1 VNFKRVVNTFFNF
14 FNFFSAGAQYAQYLR
29 SDGGEIL
36 YYSTDRRVSVYAENI
51 TKERIVQIKKSAARV
66 KSALVTRIKQARA
79 PRAVNAA
86 ITAVKGGVTAAQ
98 GFRAAGVKAGI
109 KASKKPDLAVVTSDR
124 PASAA
129 GTFTRNAIRASSVTR
144 CENILPAS
152 GIRAI
157 LCNSGCANACTGKQG
172 VKDTEATAAMAAKA
186 LGVTP
191 KSVLTASTG
200 VIGKF
205 LPMDKIAAAMPNLI
219 KTLSPIG
226 GSAFSGAIM
235 TTDLAKKES
244 AVKVA
249 CGKQSFTIGG
259 TVKGS
264 GMIHPNMATML
275 CFITTDAAVTPA
287 VLNGILKRVIDK
299 TFNNLTVDG
308 DTSTNDMVLV
318 MANGAS
324 GVEIKGGV
332 TADKGLQNAFE
343 EGLFAVCNDL
353 CKQIA
358 ADGEGATKRVE
369 INVTGARNEAEAKA
383 AAKAVAT
390 SNLTKCAL
398 FGNDP
403 NWGRIA
409 CAVGYSGAKFSET
422 KMSIKLCGIEVFR
435 NLQPVK
441 FDEKKAH
448 TLMKKKVV
456 VIDIDL
462 GVGSKEATAHT
473 CDFSYDYVKINA
485 EYRT

>member
-1 VNFKRVVNTFFNF
+1 
-14 FNFFSAGAQYAQYLR
+14 
-29 SDGGEIL
+29 
-36 YYSTDRRVSVYAENI
+36 
-51 TKERIVQIKKSAARV
+51 VQIKKTASRA
-66 KSALVTRIKQARA
+66 KSALAARLKRA
-79 PRAVNAA
+79 PKTVNAEFK
-86 ITAVKGGVTAAQ
+86 AVKGGVTAAE
-98 GFRAAGVKAGI
+98 GFSAAGIKAGI
-109 KASKKPDLAVVTSDR
+109 KTSKKPDLAIVLSDR
-124 PASAA
+124 PAAAA
-129 GTFTRNAIRASSVTR
+129 GTFTKNAIRASSVTR
-144 CENILPAS
+144 CDNLLPTN
-152 GIRAI
+152 GIRAM

-172 VKDTEATAAMAAKA
+172 AKDTITTATLAANA
-186 LGVTP
+186 LDISP
-191 KSVLTASTG
+191 KNILTASTG

-205 LPMDKIAAAMPNLI
+205 LPIDKIAAAMPGLV
-219 KTLSPIG
+219 KALSPTG
-226 GSAFSGAIM
+226 GGAFSQAIM

-244 AVKVA
+244 AVKVTV
-249 CGKQSFTIGG
+249 GKRSFTIGG

-275 CFITTDAAVTPA
+275 CFITTDAAITPA
-287 VLNGILKRVIDK
+287 VLNGIVKRVVDK

-324 GVEIKGGV
+324 GVEVKHKAAGKDIP
-332 TADKGLQNAFE
+332 DAFE
-343 EGLFAVCNDL
+343 EGLFSVCNDL

-369 INVTGARNEAEAKA
+369 VNVTGARTEAEAKA

-409 CAVGYSGAKFSET
+409 CAVGYSGAKFSDIR
-422 KMSIKLCGIEVFR
+422 MSIKLCGIEVFK
-435 NLQPVK
+435 NLQPTK

-448 TLMKKKVV
+448 ALLKKKVV
-456 VIDIDL
+456 AIDIDL
-462 GVGSKEATAHT
+462 GVGKKAATAHT

>member
-1 VNFKRVVNTFFNF
+1 
-14 FNFFSAGAQYAQYLR
+14 
-29 SDGGEIL
+29 
-36 YYSTDRRVSVYAENI
+36 
-51 TKERIVQIKKSAARV
+51 VQIQKSAA
-66 KSALVTRIKQARA
+66 KAKTALVTRLRQARA
-79 PRAVNAA
+79 PRVSKAAVV
-86 ITAVKGGVTAAQ
+86 AVKGGVTAAE

-109 KASKKPDLAVVTSDR
+109 KASKKPDLAVVVSDR
-124 PASAA
+124 PAAAA
-129 GTFTRNAIRASSVTR
+129 GTFTRNAIRASSVVR
-144 CENILPAS
+144 CENLLPS
-152 GIRAI
+152 GAVRAV
-157 LCNSGCANACTGKQG
+157 LCNSGCANACTGRQG
-172 VKDTEATAAMAAKA
+172 ARDTDAAAALVAKA
-186 LGVTP
+186 LGVPT

-205 LPMDKIAAAMPNLI
+205 LPMDKIAAAVPSLV
-219 KTLSPIG
+219 KALSPTG
-226 GSAFSGAIM
+226 GGAFSGAIM

-244 AVKVA
+244 AVKVTV
-249 CGKQSFTIGG
+249 GKQSFTIGG

-287 VLNGILKRVIDK
+287 VLNGAVKRVVDK

-324 GVEIKGGV
+324 GAEVKGGV
-332 TADKGLQNAFE
+332 AGASGLLSAFE

-369 INVTGARNEAEAKA
+369 INVSGARNDAEAKA

-462 GVGSKEATAHT
+462 GVGSKAATAHT

>member
-1 VNFKRVVNTFFNF
+1 M
-14 FNFFSAGAQYAQYLR
+14 
-29 SDGGEIL
+29 
-36 YYSTDRRVSVYAENI
+36 
-51 TKERIVQIKKSAARV
+51 QIKKSAEMA
-66 KSALVTRIKQARA
+66 KSALVTRIRQVRA
-79 PRAVNAA
+79 QNAVKAV

-98 GFRAAGVKAGI
+98 GYRAAGVKAGI
-109 KASKKPDLAVVTSDR
+109 KASKKPDLAVVVSDR
-124 PASAA
+124 GAAAA

-144 CENILPAS
+144 CESLLPTS
-152 GIRAI
+152 GVRAM

-172 VKDTEATAAMAAKA
+172 VKDTEASAALAAKA
-186 LGVTP
+186 LGVPP

-205 LPMDKIAAAMPNLI
+205 LPMDKIAAAMPSLV
-219 KTLSPIG
+219 KALSPTG
-226 GSAFSGAIM
+226 GGAFTGAIM

-244 AVKVA
+244 AVKVTY
-249 CGKQSFTIGG
+249 GKQTFTIGG

-287 VLNGILKRVIDK
+287 ALHNAVKRTVDK

-308 DTSTNDMVLV
+308 DTSTNDMVLI

-324 GVEIKGGV
+324 GTKVKGGV
-332 TADKGLQNAFE
+332 TGDRGMQNAFE

-369 INVTGARNEAEAKA
+369 INVTGAQNEAEAKA

-390 SNLTKCAL
+390 SNLTKCAI

-456 VIDIDL
+456 TIDIDL
-462 GVGSKEATAHT
+462 GVGSKAATAHT

>member
-1 VNFKRVVNTFFNF
+1 
-14 FNFFSAGAQYAQYLR
+14 
-29 SDGGEIL
+29 
-36 YYSTDRRVSVYAENI
+36 
-51 TKERIVQIKKSAARV
+51 VQIKKSAEMA
-66 KSALVTRIKQARA
+66 KSALVTRLKQVRAARA
-79 PRAVNAA
+79 PKTVKAV
-86 ITAVKGGVTAAQ
+86 ITAVKGGVTAAE
-98 GFRAAGVKAGI
+98 GFSAAGVKAGI
-109 KASKKPDLAVVTSDR
+109 KASKKPDLAAVASDR
-124 PASAA
+124 GASAA
-129 GTFTRNAIRASSVTR
+129 GTFTRNAIRASSVMR
-144 CENILPAS
+144 CENLLPTG

-172 VKDTEATAAMAAKA
+172 VKDTDATAALFAKA
-186 LGVTP
+186 VGIMP
-191 KSVLTASTG
+191 KHVLTASTG

-205 LPMDKIAAAMPNLI
+205 LPMDKIAAAMPSLV
-219 KTLSPIG
+219 KALSPTG
-226 GSAFSGAIM
+226 GSAFSKAIM
-235 TTDLAKKES
+235 TTDLAQKES

-249 CGKQSFTIGG
+249 YGKQTFTIGG

-275 CFITTDAAVTPA
+275 CFITTDAAITPA
-287 VLNGILKRVIDK
+287 VLNGVLKSVVDK

-324 GVEIKGGV
+324 GAEVKGHIAG
-332 TADKGLQNAFE
+332 DKGMLNAFE

-383 AAKAVAT
+383 AAKAVAA
-390 SNLTKCAL
+390 SNLTKCAI

-409 CAVGYSGAKFSET
+409 CAVGYSGAKFSEIR
-422 KMSIKLCGIEVFR
+422 MSIKLCGIEVFR

-462 GVGSKEATAHT
+462 GVGNKAATAHT

>member
-1 VNFKRVVNTFFNF
+1 M
-14 FNFFSAGAQYAQYLR
+14 QL
-29 SDGGEIL
+29 
-36 YYSTDRRVSVYAENI
+36 
-51 TKERIVQIKKSAARV
+51 KKSAARV
-66 KSALVTRIKQARA
+66 KTALVARLRRARA
-79 PRAVNAA
+79 PRAAA
-86 ITAVKGGVTAAQ
+86 AAVAAVKGGVTAAE
-98 GFRAAGVKAGI
+98 GFSAAGVKAGI
-109 KASKKPDLAVVTSDR
+109 KVSKKPDLAVVVSDR
-124 PASAA
+124 AAAAA
-129 GTFTRNAIRASSVTR
+129 GTFTKNAIRASSVVR
-144 CENILPAS
+144 CEKLLPS
-152 GIRAI
+152 NGVYAI
-157 LCNSGCANACTGKQG
+157 LCNSGCANACTGKRG
-172 VKDTEATAAMAAKA
+172 AKDTEATAALAAKA
-186 LGVTP
+186 LGVP
-191 KSVLTASTG
+191 AKSVLTASTG

-205 LPMDKIAAAMPNLI
+205 LPMDKFAAAMPVLAKNL
-219 KTLSPIG
+219 SSAG
-226 GSAFSGAIM
+226 GGAFAEAIM
-235 TTDLAKKES
+235 TTDLAQKES
-244 AVKVA
+244 AVRVT
-249 CGKQSFTIGG
+249 CGKRSFIIGG
-259 TVKGS
+259 AVKGS

-275 CFITTDAAVTPA
+275 CFITTDAAITPA
-287 VLNGILKRVIDK
+287 VLNGAVKRVVDK

-324 GVEIKGGV
+324 GTEIKGGA
-332 TADKGLQNAFE
+332 ADGGGMLNAFE

-353 CKQIA
+353 CKRIA

-369 INVTGARNEAEAKA
+369 INVTGAKSEADAKA
-383 AAKAVAT
+383 AAKTVAA
-390 SNLTKCAL
+390 SNLTKCAI

-462 GVGSKEATAHT
+462 GVGSKAATAHT

>member
-1 VNFKRVVNTFFNF
+1 
-14 FNFFSAGAQYAQYLR
+14 
-29 SDGGEIL
+29 
-36 YYSTDRRVSVYAENI
+36 
-51 TKERIVQIKKSAARV
+51 VQIQKSAA
-66 KSALVTRIKQARA
+66 KAKTALVTRLRQARA
-79 PRAVNAA
+79 PRASKAA
-86 ITAVKGGVTAAQ
+86 VVAVRGGVTAAE

-109 KASKKPDLAVVTSDR
+109 KASKKPDLAAVVSDR
-124 PASAA
+124 PAAAA
-129 GTFTRNAIRASSVTR
+129 GTFTRNAIRASSVVR
-144 CENILPAS
+144 CENLLPS
-152 GIRAI
+152 GAVRVV

-172 VKDTEATAAMAAKA
+172 ARDTDATAALVAKA
-186 LGVTP
+186 LGVPP

-205 LPMDKIAAAMPNLI
+205 LPMDKIAAAVPGLV
-219 KTLSPIG
+219 KALSPTG
-226 GSAFSGAIM
+226 GGAFAGAIM

-244 AVKVA
+244 AVKVTV
-249 CGKQSFTIGG
+249 GKQSFTIGG

-275 CFITTDAAVTPA
+275 CFITTDAAATLA
-287 VLNGILKRVIDK
+287 VLNGAVKRVVDK

-324 GVEIKGGV
+324 GAEVKGGV
-332 TADKGLQNAFE
+332 AGANGLLSAFE

-369 INVTGARNEAEAKA
+369 INVSGARNDAEAKA

-409 CAVGYSGAKFSET
+409 CAVGYSGAKFSEA

>member
-1 VNFKRVVNTFFNF
+1 M
-14 FNFFSAGAQYAQYLR
+14 
-29 SDGGEIL
+29 
-36 YYSTDRRVSVYAENI
+36 
-51 TKERIVQIKKSAARV
+51 QIKKSAEMV
-66 KSALVTRIKQARA
+66 KKALVTRIRQARA
-79 PRAVNAA
+79 PRAGAAA

-109 KASKKPDLAVVTSDR
+109 KASKKPDLALVVSDM

-129 GTFTRNAIRASSVTR
+129 GTFTRNAIRASSVVR
-144 CENILPAS
+144 CENLLPT
-152 GIRAI
+152 GGVRAI

-172 VKDTEATAAMAAKA
+172 VKDTDTAAAMAASA
-186 LGVTP
+186 LGILA

-205 LPMDKIAAAMPNLI
+205 LPMDKIAAAMPELVKN
-219 KTLSPIG
+219 LSPTEG
-226 GSAFSGAIM
+226 GAFSQAIM
-235 TTDLAKKES
+235 TTDLTKKES
-244 AVKVA
+244 AVKVVYE
-249 CGKQSFTIGG
+249 KQSFTIGG

-275 CFITTDAAVTPA
+275 CFITTDAAITPA
-287 VLNGILKRVIDK
+287 ILSGALKGVVDK

-324 GVEIKGGV
+324 GTEVKGHL
-332 TADKGLQNAFE
+332 AIDKGMLNAFE

-369 INVTGARNEAEAKA
+369 INVTGAKNETEAKA

-390 SNLTKCAL
+390 SNLTKCAI

-409 CAVGYSGAKFSET
+409 CAVGYSGAKFSDS

-448 TLMKKKVV
+448 SLMKKKVV
-456 VIDIDL
+456 AIDIDL
-462 GVGSKEATAHT
+462 GVGNKTATAHT

>member
-1 VNFKRVVNTFFNF
+1 
-14 FNFFSAGAQYAQYLR
+14 
-29 SDGGEIL
+29 
-36 YYSTDRRVSVYAENI
+36 
-51 TKERIVQIKKSAARV
+51 VQIQKSAA
-66 KSALVTRIKQARA
+66 KAKTALVTRLRQARA
-79 PRAVNAA
+79 SRASKSAV
-86 ITAVKGGVTAAQ
+86 TAVRGGVTAAQ
-98 GFRAAGVKAGI
+98 GFSAAGVKAGI
-109 KASKKPDLAVVTSDR
+109 KASKKPDLAAVVSDR
-124 PASAA
+124 PAVAA
-129 GTFTRNAIRASSVTR
+129 GTFTRNAIRASCVTR
-144 CENILPAS
+144 NENLLPS
-152 GIRAI
+152 GGIRAI
-157 LCNSGCANACTGKQG
+157 LCNAGCANACTGKQG
-172 VKDTEATAAMAAKA
+172 ARDTDATAALAAKA
-186 LGVTP
+186 LGVLP

-205 LPMDKIAAAMPNLI
+205 LPMDKIAAAVPALV
-219 KTLSPIG
+219 KSLSPTG
-226 GSAFSGAIM
+226 GGAFAGAIM

-249 CGKQSFTIGG
+249 VGRRTFTIGG
-259 TVKGS
+259 AVKGS

-275 CFITTDAAVTPA
+275 CFITTDAVVTPA
-287 VLNGILKRVIDK
+287 VLNTIVRNVVDK

-324 GVEIKGGV
+324 GVEVKNWVTGNKGAVG
-332 TADKGLQNAFE
+332 AFE
-343 EGLFAVCNDL
+343 EGLFTVCNDL

-369 INVTGARNEAEAKA
+369 INVTGAKTDAEAKA
-383 AAKAVAT
+383 AAKSVAA
-390 SNLTKCAL
+390 SNLTKCAI

-448 TLMKKKVV
+448 SMMKKKVV
-456 VIDIDL
+456 SIDIDL
-462 GVGSKEATAHT
+462 GVGGKSATAHT

>member
-1 VNFKRVVNTFFNF
+1 
-14 FNFFSAGAQYAQYLR
+14 
-29 SDGGEIL
+29 
-36 YYSTDRRVSVYAENI
+36 
-51 TKERIVQIKKSAARV
+51 VQIKKSAAKV
-66 KSALVTRIKQARA
+66 KSALVTRIRQARA
-79 PRAVNAA
+79 PRAASVE
-86 ITAVKGGVTAAQ
+86 IVAVKGGVTAAG
-98 GFRAAGVKAGI
+98 GFGAAGVKAGI
-109 KASKKPDLAVVTSDR
+109 KASRKPDLAAVVSDR
-124 PASAA
+124 PAAAA
-129 GTFTRNAIRASSVTR
+129 GTFTKNAIRASSVTR
-144 CENILPAS
+144 CENLLPTG
-152 GIRAI
+152 GIRAM

-172 VKDTEATAAMAAKA
+172 ARDTDAAAAMLAEA
-186 LGVTP
+186 LNVSP

-205 LPMDKIAAAMPNLI
+205 LPMDRIAAAVPGLV
-219 KTLSPIG
+219 KALSPTG
-226 GSAFSGAIM
+226 GGAFAQAIM

-244 AVKVA
+244 AVRVSA
-249 CGKQSFTIGG
+249 GKQTFTIGG
-259 TVKGS
+259 AVKGS

-287 VLNGILKRVIDK
+287 VLSHIVRGVADK

-308 DTSTNDMVLV
+308 DTSTNDMLLV

-324 GVEIKGGV
+324 GVEIKGRATGGNEM
-332 TADKGLQNAFE
+332 AAAFEKGLFT
-343 EGLFAVCNDL
+343 VCNDL

-369 INVTGARNEAEAKA
+369 VNVTGARNEAEAKA
-383 AAKAVAT
+383 AAKAVAA

-409 CAVGYSGAKFSET
+409 CAVGYSGAKFSDIR
-422 KMSIKLCGIEVFR
+422 MSIKLCGIEVFR

-448 TLMKKKVV
+448 ALLKKKVV
-456 VIDIDL
+456 AIDIDL
-462 GVGSKEATAHT
+462 GVGNKAATAHT